1 MDYTQIC
8 FMQKR
13 KEKYEDKY
21 KYCMLFLDVVG
32 PMTEQCDADKLSYR
46 AYAYVSYDR
55 RDPKISI

>member
-1 MDYTQIC
+1 M
-8 FMQKR
+8 FHAK
-13 KEKYEDKY
+13 KKEEKYEDKY

-55 RDPKISI
+55 RHPKIST